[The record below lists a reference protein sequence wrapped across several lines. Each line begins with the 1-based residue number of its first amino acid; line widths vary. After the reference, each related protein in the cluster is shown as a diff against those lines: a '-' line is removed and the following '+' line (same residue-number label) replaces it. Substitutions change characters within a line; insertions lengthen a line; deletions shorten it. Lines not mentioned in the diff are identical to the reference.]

1 MANGPKIDFPEFYQA
16 KDTNTHKG
24 ICYSIYG
31 TLKITVGTEHWG
43 KASVSCKSQVAQAF
57 VKQQTEIGGAWTMKS
72 KTKPKSRLNDAKMS
86 SRVVNTVSESDG
98 SDMRTGDFQ
107 DGVGRS
113 KILIDA
119 RMKTWHKGNLHAHS
133 VISDGKLSPAQV
145 AEMYRNR
152 GYSFLAFSE
161 HQRYTFHSDLQ
172 RPGFIILPAI
182 ERNKS
187 FGNPR
192 RYFHINGIL
201 GPKHIRKLA
210 TMEPYEH
217 MQRVPMPDL
226 ENYRETAQAIVDE
239 LRQSGHIVMF
249 NHPNWSFSNF
259 EDLLSIDG
267 YFAVEIFNCTAEVE
281 TGDGL
286 STIYWDAALRAGRK
300 VWGIAADDNH
310 NRNRYGEAPP
320 EWDSFGGWVMVNAEE
335 LSHDA
340 ITTALLEGNFYSS
353 TGPDIYHLSFDGN
366 RVYVEC
372 SPVKRI
378 YFRTYFRH
386 GYSRCRADGKSIDSA
401 DYELRGG
408 EKYIR
413 VECVDEKGGIAW
425 SNPIFLQ

>member
-1 MANGPKIDFPEFYQA
+1 MVAKSSTGKKPGVSKSRTWRYIDMKNGVERKLCLANAIDSEVSGI
-16 KDTNTHKG
+16 DTND
-24 ICYSIYG
+24 SR
-31 TLKITVGTEHWG
+31 
-43 KASVSCKSQVAQAF
+43 Q
-57 VKQQTEIGGAWTMKS
+57 EIDDRM
-72 KTKPKSRLNDAKMS
+72 
-86 SRVVNTVSESDG
+86 V
-98 SDMRTGDFQ
+98 
-107 DGVGRS
+107 
-113 KILIDA
+113 LIDA
-119 RMKTWHKGNLHAHS
+119 RMKTWYKGNLHAHS
-133 VISDGKLSPAQV
+133 TLSDGKLSPPEV
-145 AEMYRNR
+145 AKMYRDR

-172 RPGFIILPAI
+172 EPDFIILPAI

-201 GPKHIRKLA
+201 GPKHIRDLA
-210 TMEPYEH
+210 TREPYEH
-217 MQRVPMPDL
+217 MQRVPMPNIDD
-226 ENYRETAQAIVDE
+226 YSETAQAAIDE
-239 LRQSGHIVMF
+239 LKDSGHIVMF

-259 EDLLSIDG
+259 EDLLSING
-267 YFAVEIFNCTAEVE
+267 YFAIEIFNYTAEME

-310 NRNRYGEAPP
+310 NRNKYGEAPP
-320 EWDSFGGWVMVNAEE
+320 EWDSFGGWVMVNTDE

-340 ITTALLEGNFYSS
+340 ITSALHDGKFYSS
-353 TGPDIYHLSFDGN
+353 TGPEIYYLSFDGS

-372 SPVKRI
+372 SPVQRI

-386 GYSRCRADGKSIDSA
+386 GYSRCSGSGNKIVSA

-425 SNPIFLQ
+425 SNPIFL